1 MLKNGLKYFSI
12 FISII
17 FHPLIISAY
26 TFYILVY
33 QIEDNLSNK
42 NNVRIFPMKKLILTL
57 FIFFGLNGC
66 ITLDKGKSTNVS
78 KKSDVVS
85 TKKTTLI
92 NQTKETTSN
101 NKKSDQKIIEWKCYK
116 GDYKNKYEK

>member
-17 FHPLIISAY
+17 FHPLIISGY

-42 NNVRIFPMKKLILTL
+42 NNIFYLFNIFEYHSNNNS
-57 FIFFGLNGC
+57 FIF
-66 ITLDKGKSTNVS
+66 
-78 KKSDVVS
+78 
-85 TKKTTLI
+85 
-92 NQTKETTSN
+92 
-101 NKKSDQKIIEWKCYK
+101 KI
-116 GDYKNKYEK
+116 